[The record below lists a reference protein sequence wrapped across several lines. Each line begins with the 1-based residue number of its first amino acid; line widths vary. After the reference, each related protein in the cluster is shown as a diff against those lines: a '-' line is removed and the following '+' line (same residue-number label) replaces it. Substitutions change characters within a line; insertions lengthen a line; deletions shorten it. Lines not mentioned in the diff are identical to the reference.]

1 MKQLVTKYFR
11 FQYEYPEQDKIIIG
25 KKTIN
30 ITDFEISE
38 YSQEAINSFDETLSV
53 FKKQEVEFIC
63 IRCKQDFIAA
73 RLLTEAGFV
82 FIETLFNP
90 YFKIDRLIE
99 SNIKLDVLDAHK
111 NDLEHIHKIAKTSFT
126 KGRFHFDERFDKKI
140 GDNRYSLWVDNA
152 FNNPKFSL
160 LKVIMK
166 DTIIGFFIVEYD
178 ENKSVYW
185 HLTAI
190 DKSFQGKGLGSEV
203 WKMVMNKH
211 FKDNY
216 RLVKTAISSN
226 NISALN
232 LYTKLNFRFI
242 KASNTFHKFLKS

>member
-1 MKQLVTKYFR
+1 MKQLKTKYFR
-11 FQYEYPEQDKIIIG
+11 FHYEYSEQDQIIIG

-38 YSQEAINSFDETLSV
+38 YSQEAINSFDKTLSV
-53 FKKQEVEFIC
+53 FKKEEVEFIC
-63 IRCKQDFIAA
+63 IRCKQDFITSK
-73 RLLTEAGFV
+73 LLTESGFV

-90 YFKIDRLIE
+90 FFRIDRLIE
-99 SNIKLDVLDAHK
+99 SNLKLDVLDANK
-111 NDLEHIHKIAKTSFT
+111 NDLKYIRKIAKNSF
-126 KGRFHFDERFDKKI
+126 KKDRFHFDERFDKKI

-160 LKVIMK
+160 LKLILE
-166 DTIIGFFIVEYD
+166 DRIIGFFIVEYD
-178 ENKSVYW
+178 KNKSVYW

-203 WKMVMNKH
+203 WNMVMNKH
-211 FKDNY
+211 FKDSY
-216 RLVKTAISSN
+216 RSVKTAISSN